1 MKKTLKK
8 MIDENKEALER
19 NELLLGFINRK
30 LIANPTE
37 QYYLKSKA
45 QLEQSIKGSKEL
57 LEYLKEQ

>member
-1 MKKTLKK
+1 